1 MRRMLPPWRIRPAAM
16 ERPVGQVVADRLV
29 GDLVERIADEF
40 GGYEGLTPAMPPPG
54 PSGDALACIADLEEQ
69 VRVMACSSIQLAE
82 EKAELSAQLAE
93 LRVRTQ
99 GLAAYAASLEEERAE
114 LRTARGPD
122 VVALHDRLAQ
132 LQQQNERLYVEL
144 GVAQG
149 RDMSQDFTTPN
160 GSPPLARSRP

>member
-1 MRRMLPPWRIRPAAM
+1 MRRLLPPWRIGPAAP
-16 ERPVGQVVADRLV
+16 ERPPIDWSRVPLAGFCDHGIGMLE
-29 GDLVERIADEF
+29 DCKKCC
-40 GGYEGLTPAMPPPG
+40 PPPPG